1 MASNQGGYTP
11 RGSSHQ
17 NVVAFNYQ
25 PPLPPKEPINN
36 YEENADRKIEEQ
48 TSTITRNIE
57 LTRGNLVID
66 CPVPV
71 RELFSGVPYDDKPE
85 FTSIRYTACTCDPD
99 DFKDRGYTLRQPPE
113 QIRLLIAITM
123 YNENEV
129 LLSRTLYGI
138 TQNIRHICTKRNN
151 PNAWREVVVCI
162 ISDGRRNVSQRVL
175 AYLAVLGVYQD
186 GIIQTSVND
195 RAVSAHLFEYT
206 TQIAIDPSMNIKT
219 ASDGI
224 VPVQILFCLKEENK
238 KKINSHRW
246 FFNAFGSVLEP
257 EICVLV
263 DVGTKPGY
271 NSINDLWRAF
281 DNPYVAGVCGEIVA
295 TKGKG
300 CVKLLNPIVGAQNFE
315 YKMSNILDK
324 PFESVFGY
332 VTVLPGAFS
341 AYRYIALQNIKRGE
355 GQREEG
361 PLASYFKFETDNE
374 DGNAPVES
382 ILTANMYLAEDRI
395 LCFELVTKRQS
406 SWILRYIKYSQAETD
421 IPEDLPELIS
431 QRRRWLNGTFFA
443 SFYAITHF
451 YYIFRSDH
459 SFIRKGLFCIEMFY
473 QALNL
478 FFSWFALANFYL
490 AFYILGSTFQNE
502 SNNGDIGFPSVP
514 LSVTSVTK
522 YIFMTLDYIYSGLI
536 IIQFIISM
544 GNRPQGSKW
553 IHTISA
559 ILFGVIM
566 IYLTFTG
573 VWLTIAAISTSIEKD
588 NGFILQNL
596 IHDFESISI
605 VISLIATYGLYLIS
619 SIMMLDPWHM
629 FTCIIQY
636 TLLIPFYINILNV
649 YAFCNIHDV
658 SWGTKGPAVRA
669 NNAIF
674 VRDKAGIIKAQVTVP
689 DENIVKRAHHEAY
702 KEINRKEH
710 EVKRKNRKDKQ
721 EDSQKTFRTL
731 VLFLWI
737 FTNALLI
744 IAIRSDILDLIMYKQ
759 ETQDSKLT
767 RFKAYVLFIFWS
779 ITGLT
784 DNAT

>member
-11 RGSSHQ
+11 RGGNHQ
-17 NVVAFNYQ
+17 TFNQNLYYQ
-25 PPLPPKEPINN
+25 PPLPPKAPINN
-36 YEENADRKIEEQ
+36 YEESIEKQIEEQ
-48 TSTITRNIE
+48 TETTITKNIE

-99 DFKDRGYTLRQPPE
+99 NFKDRGYTLRQPPG
-113 QIRLLIAITM
+113 QIKLFIAITM
-123 YNENEV
+123 YNENEI

-138 TQNIRHICTKRNN
+138 TKNINYICSKRNKEN
-151 PNAWREVVVCI
+151 KWKEVVVCI
-162 ISDGRRNVSQRVL
+162 IADGRRNVSQRVL

-186 GIIQTSVND
+186 GIMQTSVND
-195 RAVSAHLFEYT
+195 KAVSAHIFEYT

-219 ASDGI
+219 ANDGI
-224 VPVQILFCLKEENK
+224 VPVQILFCLKEKNK

-263 DVGTKPGY
+263 DVGTKPGDR
-271 NSINDLWRAF
+271 SIYYLWRAF
-281 DNPYVAGVCGEIVA
+281 HNPSVAGVCGEIVA

-341 AYRYIALQNIKRGE
+341 AYRYVALQNTKSGE

-361 PLASYFKFETDNE
+361 PLASYFKFEKDNE
-374 DGNAPVES
+374 NENAPVES

-395 LCFELVTKRQS
+395 LCFELVTKRQC
-406 SWILRYIKYSQAETD
+406 SWLLRYIKYSQAETD

-443 SFYAITHF
+443 IIAIQENKPDGFSLYALVEKF
-451 YYIFRSDH
+451 
-459 SFIRKGLFCIEMFY
+459 K
-473 QALNL
+473 
-478 FFSWFALANFYL
+478 FA
-490 AFYILGSTFQNE
+490 
-502 SNNGDIGFPSVP
+502 SV
-514 LSVTSVTK
+514 
-522 YIFMTLDYIYSGLI
+522 I
-536 IIQFIISM
+536 
-544 GNRPQGSKW
+544 
-553 IHTISA
+553 
-559 ILFGVIM
+559 
-566 IYLTFTG
+566 
-573 VWLTIAAISTSIEKD
+573 
-588 NGFILQNL
+588 
-596 IHDFESISI
+596 
-605 VISLIATYGLYLIS
+605 ISLIATYGIYVIS

-629 FTCIIQY
+629 LTCIIQY

-674 VRDKAGIIKAQVTVP
+674 VQDETGIIKAQVTVP
-689 DENIVKRAHHEAY
+689 DENIVRRTHHEAY
-702 KEINRKEH
+702 KEIRRKEN
-710 EVKRKNRKDKQ
+710 EVKRKSRKDKQ
-721 EDSQKTFRTL
+721 EDSQKAFRTL

-744 IAIRSDILDLIMYKQ
+744 IAIRGDILELIMHR
-759 ETQDSKLT
+759 ETPYEEILHEGT
-767 RFKAYVLFIFWS
+767 HE
-779 ITGLT
+779 
-784 DNAT
+784 